1 MAQSR
6 LKIVR
11 PLNFSSTHFALFA
24 GRKVLF
30 IPLAIFRSCCESNDE
45 DRNCVIDLPR
55 NESLCL
61 EAAVVPVV
69 VAVIVVVPVV
79 VDLERRIA
87 EPRASEDVEDDG
99 SAGPDDA
106 EDGEEARARKRPW
119 NVPRYRPRRLPA
131 SVTRP
136 HRHLRSRPGWPR
148 RSYETPPHPATAVCF
163 PVYDCNKENIRHNLV
178 ERAND
183 WSIPPYKTKHRGTRK
198 LTN

>member
-69 VAVIVVVPVV
+69 VAVIV
-79 VDLERRIA
+79 DLERRIA

-106 EDGEEARARKRPW
+106 EDGEEARARKRP
-119 NVPRYRPRRLPA
+119 
-131 SVTRP
+131 
-136 HRHLRSRPGWPR
+136 
-148 RSYETPPHPATAVCF
+148 
-163 PVYDCNKENIRHNLV
+163 
-178 ERAND
+178 
-183 WSIPPYKTKHRGTRK
+183 
-198 LTN
+198 